1 MLSSPSNLLNNAVS
15 PCILPVVTP
24 FVTPVG
30 SLKTRRSRSCCR
42 CSAIPVGFGQPG
54 PLGVSNLRPVLP
66 PIPDLQGK
74 DVRANWNAVA
84 LAFLG
89 DTVWELYAR
98 RRFFYPPTKTS
109 KYYESVMGEVC
120 AEAQERYLEQLMAGP
135 VLSAEEKDVI
145 RWGNN
150 AKITIPKRFSQSGKH
165 AQTYRAATAI
175 ECLVG
180 YLYLTDSD
188 RLHQLMTYIGL
199 GDI

>member
-1 MLSSPSNLLNNAVS
+1 
-15 PCILPVVTP
+15 
-24 FVTPVG
+24 
-30 SLKTRRSRSCCR
+30 
-42 CSAIPVGFGQPG
+42 
-54 PLGVSNLRPVLP
+54 
-66 PIPDLQGK
+66 
-74 DVRANWNAVA
+74 
-84 LAFLG
+84 
-89 DTVWELYAR
+89 
-98 RRFFYPPTKTS
+98 
-109 KYYESVMGEVC
+109 MGEVR

-199 GDI
+199 GDIRGPLDRALTF

>member
-1 MLSSPSNLLNNAVS
+1 
-15 PCILPVVTP
+15 
-24 FVTPVG
+24 
-30 SLKTRRSRSCCR
+30 
-42 CSAIPVGFGQPG
+42 
-54 PLGVSNLRPVLP
+54 VSNLRPVLP

-175 ECLVG
+175 ECLIAMVIDLAHG
-180 YLYLTDSD
+180 FMHAIWATHVAMAMGHPKSEVA
-188 RLHQLMTYIGL
+188 L
-199 GDI
+199 GNLPIC